1 MTNWSEFSSLQE
13 DQNGHFFPVQLDEQY
28 QNQPITV
35 VGDKK
40 TKTETDT
47 LWVLKV
53 DNSKHF
59 TFKKEEE
66 TIVTLDLTEATLKP

>member
-1 MTNWSEFSSLQE
+1 MEGWTQFSSVAE
-13 DQNGHFFPVQLDEQY
+13 DQTGHFFPVQLDEQY
-28 QNQPITV
+28 RDQPITV

-66 TIVTLDLTEATLKP
+66 TIVTLDLTEATLKS